1 MNLTNEQIS
10 FVIRTPAYL
19 HAKEILEPC
28 RDELSRNSFSIALKS
43 VKEIEIY
50 SFFIEACLKY
60 SYHRDFFFFHVM
72 LKKKFFVSAK
82 RSLYTK

>member
-60 SYHRDFFFFHVM
+60 
-72 LKKKFFVSAK
+72 
-82 RSLYTK
+82 